1 MGRLALTSKAARG
14 TYSIAIDRYLARGFS
29 IPGADLAAYMLTVL
43 DDPAASGRHIAIA
56 T

>member
-1 MGRLALTSKAARG
+1 MRRLALTSKAARG
-14 TYSIAIDRYLARGFS
+14 SYRTAIDRYLPRGFS
-29 IPGADLAAYMLTVL
+29 IPRADLAYMLTAL

>member
-1 MGRLALTSKAARG
+1 MRRLAL
-14 TYSIAIDRYLARGFS
+14 IDRYLPRGFS
-29 IPGADLAAYMLTVL
+29 IPRADLAAYMLTVL